1 MTWPLQSPKKI
12 RMPIKLDPALLP
24 ALDILGMAQSG
35 ALLRAE
41 RETPSDGI
49 PAFVTRAGWDELAA
63 THAANHNAPHSVLL
77 PALEKAVARI
87 LTHAAQNASQMGEMT
102 PVTTLQSDLFPSD
115 PDLVLAFVRDSTH
128 PVACALIGTAT
139 QIEAALRSRDAAQD

>member
-1 MTWPLQSPKKI
+1 MTWPLQSAKKI
-12 RMPIKLDPALLP
+12 RMPIKLDPTLLP

-41 RETPSDGI
+41 RETPPDGI

-63 THAANHNAPHSVLL
+63 THASDHSAPHIVLL
-77 PALEKAVARI
+77 PALEKAVSRI
-87 LTHAAQNASQMGEMT
+87 LAHAAQNAAHTGEMT
-102 PVTTLQSDLFPSD
+102 SVTTLQTDLFPSD

-128 PVACALIGTAT
+128 PVACALIGTAL
-139 QIEAALRSRDAAQD
+139 QIETALRSQDVAQD